1 MSIEEKGRLMETT
14 DEIGGGYLGN
24 EHGFVGAG
32 PLRARMAARGGGF
45 GTSGFWGTRGVTR
58 G

>member
-1 MSIEEKGRLMETT
+1 MGAT

-32 PLRARMAARGGGF
+32 PLRARMAALSGGVRYFGF
-45 GTSGFWGTRGVTR
+45 LGGPAA
-58 G
+58 